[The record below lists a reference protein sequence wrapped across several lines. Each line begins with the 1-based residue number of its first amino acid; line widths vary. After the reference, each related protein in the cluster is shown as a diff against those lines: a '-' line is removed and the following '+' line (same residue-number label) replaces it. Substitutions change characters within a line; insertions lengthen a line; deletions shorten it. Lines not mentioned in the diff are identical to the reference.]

1 MHACN
6 VLSIVHRQFYH
17 ELEVEREG
25 IVGGREVLLGDMDKL
40 WKLVAFMIAVIAPRS
55 GGGENTMFW
64 NAHGTHP
71 ADKVQ
76 LHAKTR
82 IAQLDIARPTQK
94 TEIRHKYTLDH
105 LV

>member
-64 NAHGTHP
+64 NAPTLWHACTWHP
-71 ADKVQ
+71 SSRQSAAACKDENF
-76 LHAKTR
+76 T
-82 IAQLDIARPTQK
+82 T
-94 TEIRHKYTLDH
+94 
-105 LV
+105 

>member
-6 VLSIVHRQFYH
+6 VLSIVHRQFCH
-17 ELEVEREG
+17 ALEVEREG

-64 NAHGTHP
+64 YACMHMAPIQQT
-71 ADKVQ
+71 KCSCMQ
-76 LHAKTR
+76 RRELHN
-82 IAQLDIARPTQK
+82 L
-94 TEIRHKYTLDH
+94 TLQDQH
-105 LV
+105 RKQR